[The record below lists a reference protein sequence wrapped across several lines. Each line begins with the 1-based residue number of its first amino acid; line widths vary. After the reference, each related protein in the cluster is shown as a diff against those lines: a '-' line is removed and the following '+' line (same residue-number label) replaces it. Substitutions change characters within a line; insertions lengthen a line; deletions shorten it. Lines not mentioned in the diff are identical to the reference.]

1 MKEETGIRWR
11 GLRFMYLY
19 TILGA
24 GGFGLALLVIPE
36 PMKAVF
42 RWPGD
47 EPIALSIV
55 GSVFLAFGV
64 LSVFGLRDP
73 LKFVPVL
80 FLQLCY
86 KLVWFVGAVVPLL
99 LSGRFPGYAALTA
112 AIFAS
117 YVVGDLIAI
126 PFWYVFKSHRGPAA
140 AEPAPRHDARTIA

>member
-1 MKEETGIRWR
+1 MKEESGIRWR
-11 GLRFMYLY
+11 WLRFMYLY
-19 TILGA
+19 TIFGA
-24 GGFGLALLVIPE
+24 GGFGLAILVIPE
-36 PMKAVF
+36 PMRTAF

-73 LKFVPVL
+73 LKFVPIL

-99 LSGRFPGYAALTA
+99 LAGRFPGYALLTVV
-112 AIFAS
+112 IFTT

-126 PFWYVFKSHRGPAA
+126 PFSSVFTNHGGSAL
-140 AEPAPRHDARTIA
+140 AEQRPEPYR